1 MRFLLLILAALSLGI
16 AAPLSAQ
23 PEFPPLTGRVVD
35 NANIIPA
42 NVEAELTAKLEALE
56 TQSQRQLVVTT
67 VPDLQGYDIADY
79 GYQLGRT
86 WGLGDAERNDGALL
100 IVAPNE
106 RKVRIEVGYGLEGY
120 LTDALSSIIIQND
133 ILPRFRDGDMPGG
146 IVAGT
151 DAMIAQLVL
160 PPDEASRIAQQASET
175 RSSDG
180 GFPFGVLIFFAFMF
194 FFFVLPALR
203 GASRKRRYRSK
214 GTGPWGKR
222 RGKRKKRDDDDDDDW
237 DDFGDTVG
245 NIILWE
251 IGTAIAR
258 GVLSGGGGGG
268 GSSWG
273 GGGGFG
279 GGFSGGGGSFGGG
292 GASGG
297 W

>member
-1 MRFLLLILAALSLGI
+1 MRRLALIITAFFAFLASPAY
-16 AAPLSAQ
+16 AQ
-23 PEFPPLTGRVVD
+23 PEFPALTGRVVD
-35 NANIIPA
+35 TADIIPA
-42 NVEAELTAKLEALE
+42 DVEAQLTAKLEALE

-67 VPDLQGYDIADY
+67 VPDLQGYDISDY
-79 GYQLGRT
+79 GYQLGRE

-100 IVAPNE
+100 IVAPND

-120 LTDALSSIIIQND
+120 LTDALSSLIIQND

-151 DAMIAQLVL
+151 DAIITQLVL
-160 PPDEASRIAQQASET
+160 PPDIAGPIAIDATET
-175 RSSDG
+175 RQSDG
-180 GFPFGVLIFFAFMF
+180 GFPFGVLIWLGFMF
-194 FFFVLPALR
+194 FFFVLPIMR
-203 GASRKRRYRSK
+203 GARRRRRYRSK
-214 GTGPWGKR
+214 GKGPWGKR
-222 RGKRKKRDDDDDDDW
+222 DKYDDDDDDD
-237 DDFGDTVG
+237 FGSAVG

-258 GVLSGGGGGG
+258 GAMSGGGSSG